1 MIKKN
6 VYLPILIFV
15 LFAGL
20 YFLLAAYNH
29 NDLLF
34 KPVWDIR
41 HYQSIAEQGYQARPC
56 DPTTDYPMGKICG
69 NVGWFPGWPIV
80 VRFLSLGQ
88 INLAFKIFPYIFAL
102 VGFVLF
108 YNLLLSWSGGK
119 TALIGTIALAATP
132 SAFYYLTGFPYSFI
146 LFLFSIYLY
155 YLYTPLARG
164 RLLLLPTIALALSL
178 TYPSAFLTAVIPLTW
193 LLNKLRKKE
202 ISGRPSILLKHFCYY
217 VIPFLLGPL
226 LLSAYFYFR
235 FDDFLLF
242 VHFQEKYSRGW
253 DFPLTVITNSLLQF
267 PITYVEN
274 STILFYGLTF
284 IVFFRY
290 RIKPELIVYLLVLFL
305 FSPATG
311 SVMSIYRHYLLLFPA
326 AMVIGTS
333 NRPLWL
339 KLAYIAWGLSL
350 AIMRFF
356 PLFMKSRLI

>member
-1 MIKKN
+1 
-6 VYLPILIFV
+6 
-15 LFAGL
+15 
-20 YFLLAAYNH
+20 
-29 NDLLF
+29 
-34 KPVWDIR
+34 
-41 HYQSIAEQGYQARPC
+41 
-56 DPTTDYPMGKICG
+56 
-69 NVGWFPGWPIV
+69 
-80 VRFLSLGQ
+80 
-88 INLAFKIFPYIFAL
+88 
-102 VGFVLF
+102 
-108 YNLLLSWSGGK
+108 
-119 TALIGTIALAATP
+119 
-132 SAFYYLTGFPYSFI
+132 
-146 LFLFSIYLY
+146 
-155 YLYTPLARG
+155 
-164 RLLLLPTIALALSL
+164 
-178 TYPSAFLTAVIPLTW
+178 
-193 LLNKLRKKE
+193 
-202 ISGRPSILLKHFCYY
+202 
-217 VIPFLLGPL
+217 LLGPL